1 MKALAEKYS
10 EEKQL
15 ANMGNKI
22 HPTNFRLGI
31 TSNWKSRWLH
41 KKFFRYF
48 LEEDLRIR
56 EFLTDK
62 YNRAGLGEV
71 EIERSGDSIT
81 VIINTAKPGLII
93 GRGGTGLTDLKK
105 KIEAIIKNLR
115 KKTHYGEGKWELRL
129 TVNEIRNPETEAKIV
144 AQNIALDLEKRI
156 LFRRTMKSAME
167 RVMAQKG
174 ILGARINLAGRLD
187 GSEMA
192 RREWLS
198 KGKVPLQTI
207 RANIDYAQEEALT
220 VYGKIGIKVWI
231 YKGEVFEEKK

>member
-1 MKALAEKYS
+1 
-10 EEKQL
+10 
-15 ANMGNKI
+15 MGNKI
-22 HPTNFRLGI
+22 HPTNFRLGAI
-31 TSNWKSRWLH
+31 FNWKSRWLS

-56 EFLTDK
+56 EFLK
-62 YNRAGLGEV
+62 ELYNRAGLGEV

-81 VIINTAKPGLII
+81 VIVNTAKPGLII

-105 KIEAIIKNLR
+105 KIEAIIKKLR
-115 KKTHYGEGKWELRL
+115 EKAHYGGGKWEFKLA
-129 TVNEIRNPETEAKIV
+129 VNEIKNSETEAKIV
-144 AQNIALDLEKRI
+144 AQNVASDLERRI
-156 LFRRTMKSAME
+156 PFRRTIKGALE
-167 RVMAQKG
+167 RMMAQKG
-174 ILGARINLAGRLD
+174 VLGARIALAGRLD

-231 YKGEVFEEKK
+231 YKGEIFDKSKSSTNT

>member
-1 MKALAEKYS
+1 
-10 EEKQL
+10 
-15 ANMGNKI
+15 MGNKI
-22 HPTNFRLGI
+22 HPTNFRLGAI
-31 TSNWKSRWLH
+31 FNWKSRWLS
-41 KKFFRYF
+41 KKFYRYF

-56 EFLTDK
+56 EFLK
-62 YNRAGLGEV
+62 KLYNRSGLGEV

-81 VIINTAKPGLII
+81 VIVNTAKPGLII

-105 KIEAIIKNLR
+105 KIEAIIKKLR
-115 KKTHYGEGKWELRL
+115 EKSRYGEGKWEFKLA
-129 TVNEIRNPETEAKIV
+129 VNEIKNSETEAKIV
-144 AQNIALDLEKRI
+144 AQNIASDLERRI
-156 LFRRTMKSAME
+156 PFRRTIKSALE
-167 RVMAQKG
+167 RMMSQKG
-174 ILGARINLAGRLD
+174 VLGARIALAGRLD

-207 RANIDYAQEEALT
+207 RANINYAQEEALT

>member
-1 MKALAEKYS
+1 
-10 EEKQL
+10 
-15 ANMGNKI
+15 MGNKI
-22 HPTNFRLGI
+22 HPTNFRLGVI
-31 TSNWKSRWLH
+31 SNWKSRWLS
-41 KKFFRYF
+41 KKFYRYF

-56 EFLTDK
+56 EFLK
-62 YNRAGLGEV
+62 ELYNRSGLGEV
-71 EIERSGDSIT
+71 EIERSADSIT

-93 GRGGTGLTDLKK
+93 GRGGTGLSDLKK
-105 KIEAIIKNLR
+105 KIELIIKKLR
-115 KKTHYGEGKWELRL
+115 KKARYGEGKWEFKLA
-129 TVNEIRNPETEAKIV
+129 VNEIKNSEAEAKIV
-144 AQNIALDLEKRI
+144 AQNIAADLERRI
-156 LFRRTMKSAME
+156 PFRRTIKIALE

-174 ILGARINLAGRLD
+174 VLGARIALAGRLD

-198 KGKVPLQTI
+198 KGKVPLQTL

>member
-1 MKALAEKYS
+1 
-10 EEKQL
+10 
-15 ANMGNKI
+15 MGNKI
-22 HPTNFRLGI
+22 HPTNFRLGVI
-31 TSNWKSRWLH
+31 FNWKSRWLS
-41 KKFFRYF
+41 KKFYRYF

-56 EFLTDK
+56 EFLK
-62 YNRAGLGEV
+62 KLYNRSGLGEV

-81 VIINTAKPGLII
+81 VIVNTAKPGLII

-105 KIEAIIKNLR
+105 KIEAIIKKLR
-115 KKTHYGEGKWELRL
+115 EKSRYGEGKWEFKLA
-129 TVNEIRNPETEAKIV
+129 VNEIKNSETEAKIV
-144 AQNIALDLEKRI
+144 AQNIASDLERRI
-156 LFRRTMKSAME
+156 PFRRTIKSALE
-167 RVMAQKG
+167 RMMSQKG
-174 ILGARINLAGRLD
+174 VLGARIALAGRLD

-207 RANIDYAQEEALT
+207 RANINYAQEEALT